1 MGRAHAHAHA
11 HADADEIRGW
21 FTGRIT
27 EGWFTEAPE
36 VTVDRE
42 EILVV
47 GRLAPPETPEGASPA
62 ERAAAEE
69 SRIAGFREDTREARM
84 RIARDAQHRF
94 RMKVSWGAECGE
106 ARVLFTTLALPVM
119 TRLRMADR
127 SVLDTL
133 VEAGV
138 ARSRA
143 HALAWCV
150 RLVGEK
156 QSEWISEL
164 REALSDVE
172 RVRRQGPNAPQVV

>member
-1 MGRAHAHAHA
+1 MRRHVR
-11 HADADEIRGW
+11 HADDEEIRGW
-21 FTGRIT
+21 FAGRLPD
-27 EGWFTEAPE
+27 GWFAQAPE

-47 GRLAPPETPEGASPA
+47 GTLPAPETAEGASAA

-69 SRIAGFREDTREARM
+69 SRVAGFREDTREARM

-94 RMKVSWGAECGE
+94 GKKVSWGAEAGDT
-106 ARVLFTTLALPVM
+106 RVTFTTLALPVM
-119 TRLRMADR
+119 TRLRMEDR
-127 SVLDTL
+127 AVLDTL
-133 VEAGV
+133 VESGV

-150 RLVGEK
+150 KLVGEK

-164 REALSDVE
+164 REALADVE
-172 RVRRQGPNAPQVV
+172 RVRSRGPNAPQVV

>member
-1 MGRAHAHAHA
+1 MGHRRHAEP
-11 HADADEIRGW
+11 DIEQIRGW
-21 FTGRIT
+21 FTGRLPD
-27 EGWFTEAPE
+27 GWFTEAPE

-42 EILVV
+42 EVLVV
-47 GRLAPPETPEGASPA
+47 GRLAPPESAEGASAA

-94 RMKVSWGAECGE
+94 GRKVSWGAEAGDT
-106 ARVLFTTLALPVM
+106 RILFTTLALPMM
-119 TRLRMADR
+119 TRLRMDDR
-127 SVLDTL
+127 AVLDTL
-133 VEAGV
+133 VESGV

-150 RLVGEK
+150 KLVGEK
-156 QSEWISEL
+156 QAEWISEL
-164 REALSDVE
+164 REALADVE